1 MLLAVTNKEAKNPS
15 GFVICYLYMI
25 EKLPTDTHEDSNES
39 GLVMDL
45 EKRALLVDAL
55 KVGAEEAWAMMGEMM
70 DNLEAQIQGNSA
82 EEMSGLF
89 FAQAAIYFDAGLND
103 AGISALNDAHIYA
116 HNMKSEELARTVREM
131 ITSRGGVIL
140 FEIN

>member
-1 MLLAVTNKEAKNPS
+1 MTNKEAKNPS

-25 EKLPTDTHEDSNES
+25 EKLPTEARESVNES
-39 GLVMDL
+39 GLFIDL
-45 EKRALLVDAL
+45 EKRTQLVELL
-55 KVGAEEAWAMMGEMM
+55 KSGAEEAWVMMGEMM

-116 HNMKSEELARTVREM
+116 HNMRSEELAHTIRAM